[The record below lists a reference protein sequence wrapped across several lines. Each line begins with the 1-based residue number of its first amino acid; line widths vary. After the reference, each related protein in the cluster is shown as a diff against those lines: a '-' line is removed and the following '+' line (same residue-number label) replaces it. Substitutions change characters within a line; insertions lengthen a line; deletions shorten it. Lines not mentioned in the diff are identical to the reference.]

1 MIKDNVVYFGSPS
14 KEHGFLSNWYMQP
27 FVYMRINFNCLEQ
40 YMMWAKA
47 RHFKDEEIADEIMQ
61 SSDPREIRRL
71 GRQVRNYDDEEWD
84 KIRQGVV
91 YRGLVAKFRFSPFKE
106 QLLDTGDALLVE
118 CNPSDKIW
126 SCGLSTEEAM
136 NTDPTKW
143 RGRNLL
149 GTVLMKARDTLR
161 EWWIISK

>member
-1 MIKDNVVYFGSPS
+1 MIKDNIVYFGSPN
-14 KEHGFLSNWYMQP
+14 KEHGFLSNWYIHP
-27 FVYMRINFNCLEQ
+27 FAFFRINFNCLEQ

-47 RHFKDEEIADEIMQ
+47 KYFKDDEIEDKILQ
-61 SSDPREIRRL
+61 SNDPREMRKL
-71 GRQVRNYDDEEWD
+71 GRQVRNYNDEEWD
-84 KIRQGVV
+84 RIRQLVV
-91 YRGLVAKFRFSPFKE
+91 YNGLVAKFEFSPLKE

-143 RGRNLL
+143 PGRNLL
-149 GTVLMKARDTLR
+149 GIALMKARDTVR
-161 EWWIISK
+161 ELK